1 MFTMTDK
8 PIVSAPRANAVCT
21 VTPAP
26 ASAVAAPTAR
36 SATDDARWQAVV
48 ERDRAAD
55 GAFVYSVRTTGVY
68 CRPSC
73 PSRRA
78 RRDNVAFHADG
89 AAARQAGFRACL
101 RCAPDGPAVDHQ
113 RAERIAALCRHIDA
127 AEQPPS
133 LDELARLAGMSPFHL
148 HRQFKAVTGL
158 TPAAYAKARR
168 AQRVRERLPAAAT
181 VTEAI
186 YDAGFNSNAAFY
198 ERSGDMLGMTPSRYR
213 AGGAGTEIRFAV
225 GQCSLG
231 AILVAATDVGVC
243 AITLGDEPQP
253 LIDELRQ
260 RFPKARLVG
269 GDARFERWVAAV
281 VGLVEQPGSNLEL
294 PLDVRGTAFQQRVWQ
309 ALREVPAGR
318 TARYTEIARRIGAPS
333 AVRAVAQACASN
345 NLAVAI
351 PCHRVVRADGDLSG
365 YRWGVARKRSLL
377 EREGAEAARPR

>member
-294 PLDVRGTAFQQRVWQ
+294 PLDVRGTAFQQRVGR
-309 ALREVPAGR
+309 ARRGVRAGG
-318 TARYTEIARRIGAPS
+318 TAIYTEIARRIGAPS

>member
-318 TARYTEIARRIGAPS
+318 TASYTEIARRIGAPS